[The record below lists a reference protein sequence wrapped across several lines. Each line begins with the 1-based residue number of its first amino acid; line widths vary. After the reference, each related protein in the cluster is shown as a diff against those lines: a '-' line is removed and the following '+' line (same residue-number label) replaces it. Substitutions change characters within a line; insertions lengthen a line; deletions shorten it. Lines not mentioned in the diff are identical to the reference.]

1 MPRVAPD
8 ASASFEARVPWVTGP
23 RLWAVGFL
31 AAAVFAVLFGIDF
44 AQGKALY
51 AALASYHAYL
61 ELPVL
66 LAMLVGARS
75 LSPLPTT
82 PPADAE
88 PGAPG
93 PRPVPVL
100 SPGGTGSLGPTPETA
115 AVAVAPE
122 PEVGT

>member
-1 MPRVAPD
+1 
-8 ASASFEARVPWVTGP
+8 
-23 RLWAVGFL
+23 LWAVGFL

-75 LSPLPTT
+75 LTSLPTP
-82 PPADAE
+82 PPADAATTTTVAT
-88 PGAPG
+88 PSFVAPSGA
-93 PRPVPVL
+93 
-100 SPGGTGSLGPTPETA
+100 GGSGGLGPIPETA
-115 AVAVAPE
+115 AVAVAPA